1 MPTITRFLGY
11 LLALASL
18 VIVAVLVLAYLVTP
32 EARTYVVPIDPSV
45 LAGARPL
52 NPPAPPPAVVDPAT
66 GEPAGE
72 TPQNIDPTI
81 TGSVGTPAR

>member
-11 LLALASL
+11 LLALAA
-18 VIVAVLVLAYLVTP
+18 VAIVAVLALAYLVSP

-52 NPPAPPPAVVDPAT
+52 NPPAPPPPVVDPAT
-66 GEPAGE
+66 GGPA
-72 TPQNIDPTI
+72 PQAPDSADPAVA
-81 TGSVGTPAR
+81 GSVGTPVR